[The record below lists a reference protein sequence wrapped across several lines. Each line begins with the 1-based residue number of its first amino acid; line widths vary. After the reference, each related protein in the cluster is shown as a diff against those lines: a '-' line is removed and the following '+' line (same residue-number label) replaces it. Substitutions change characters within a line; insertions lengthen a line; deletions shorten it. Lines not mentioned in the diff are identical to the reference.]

1 MENPGINI
9 PFQGDKK
16 IVLRV
21 AGDLHLMGSSEA
33 EIFVSTYNPRRLKV
47 NEEGGLVRI
56 ASNEDAWVR
65 VPAGAAV
72 RVEHVGGDAT
82 VFGLTGQVEIN
93 QIGGDLRYNG
103 AEKLDIGQ
111 VGGDLAVAGVSG
123 ALTVRRGGG
132 EFTCDVPG
140 SIAVEMVG
148 SDSDLRVQ
156 GAVRLRSGGDI
167 SMNIDGSSA
176 DEVVL
181 KAGGDVE
188 LFAGEG
194 MKAQLDL
201 TSGGRGRE
209 ILLGAKHDFY
219 AQGKTGVSLGTGG
232 RMIRVKAG
240 GDITVSDH
248 LMDMKD
254 IGREFERFEQEFNE
268 MGKERFFGS
277 ERIHDPQYWADFEN
291 RIRERAEEAA
301 RRAEERVRMVMERV
315 ERDNRRR
322 EEKFGRNFGRG
333 FGFQGFEVDFHGEHS
348 HGGHPEQP
356 ASPMEPSAEVPAPVV
371 ENSDAAY
378 GFSEVTNV
386 TTEERMLVLKMLQE
400 HKITVEEAEQLLAEF
415 ECEID

>member
-21 AGDLHLMGSSEA
+21 AGDLHLMGSNEA
-33 EIFVSTYNPRRLKV
+33 EIFVSTYNPRQTKV
-47 NEEGGLVRI
+47 KDEGGLVQVI
-56 ASNEDAWVR
+56 SNEDAWVR

-82 VFGLTGQVEIN
+82 VFGLTGLVEIS

-111 VGGDLAVAGVSG
+111 VGGDMAVAGVTG
-123 ALTVRRGGG
+123 ALTVRRVGGD
-132 EFTCDVPG
+132 FTCDVPG
-140 SIAVEMVG
+140 SVAVEMVG

-167 SMNIDGSSA
+167 SMNIDGSSS

-194 MKAQLDL
+194 INAHLDL
-201 TSGGRGRE
+201 TSGGRDVQ
-209 ILLGAKHDFY
+209 IMLGDKHQIY
-219 AQGKTGVSLGTGG
+219 EQENTVVTLGTGG

-254 IGREFERFEQEFNE
+254 IGHEFERFEQEFNE

-277 ERIHDPQYWADFEN
+277 ERIHDPQYWADFER

-322 EEKFGRNFGRG
+322 EERFGRKFGRG
-333 FGFQGFEVDFHGEHS
+333 FGFHGFEEGFHGEHS
-348 HGGHPEQP
+348 HGGHPGQP
-356 ASPMEPSAEVPAPVV
+356 EAPAEPAAGATAPVA
-371 ENSDAAY
+371 ENSETAY
-378 GFSEVTNV
+378 GFSDATNV
-386 TTEERMLVLKMLQE
+386 TVEERMLVLKMLQE
-400 HKITVEEAEQLLAEF
+400 HKITVEEAEQLLAEL
-415 ECEID
+415 EGQID

>member
-9 PFQGDKK
+9 PFQSDQK
-16 IVLRV
+16 IILRV
-21 AGDLHLMGSSEA
+21 AGDLNLMGSGEA
-33 EIFVSTYNPRRLKV
+33 DIFVSSINPRRIKV
-47 NEEGGLVRI
+47 KDEGGLVQI
-56 ASNEDAWVR
+56 TSNEDAWVR

-82 VFGLTGQVEIN
+82 VFGLTGLVEIS

-111 VGGDLAVAGVSG
+111 VGGDFAVAGVTG
-123 ALTVRRGGG
+123 ALTVRRVGGD
-132 EFTCDVPG
+132 FTCDIPG

-167 SMNIDGSSA
+167 SMSIDGSSTE
-176 DEVVL
+176 EVVL

-194 MKAQLDL
+194 INAQLDL
-201 TSGGRGRE
+201 TSGGRDVE
-209 ILLGAKHDFY
+209 ILIGDKHETY
-219 AQGKTGVSLGTGG
+219 EQENTVVTLGTGG
-232 RMIRVKAG
+232 RMVRVKAG

-254 IGREFERFEQEFNE
+254 IGREFEQFEQAFNE
-268 MGKERFFGS
+268 MSKERFFAGD
-277 ERIHDPQYWADFEN
+277 RIHDPQYWADFER
-291 RIRERAEEAA
+291 RIRERAEEAT

-322 EEKFGRNFGRG
+322 EERFGKKFGRGYG
-333 FGFQGFEVDFHGEHS
+333 FHGFDEGFHGEHS
-348 HGGHPEQP
+348 HGGHGEHPDKP
-356 ASPMEPSAEVPAPVV
+356 AEASAEAAAPVA
-371 ENSDAAY
+371 ETSDAAV
-378 GFSEVTNV
+378 GFSDSTNV

-400 HKITVEEAEQLLAEF
+400 HKITVEEAEQLLAEL
-415 ECEID
+415 EGQID